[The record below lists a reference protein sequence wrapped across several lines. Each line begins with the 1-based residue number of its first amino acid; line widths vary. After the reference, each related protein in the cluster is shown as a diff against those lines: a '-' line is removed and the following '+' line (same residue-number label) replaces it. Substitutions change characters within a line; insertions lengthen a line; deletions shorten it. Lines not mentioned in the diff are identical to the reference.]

1 MLQVCYVYRFVQ
13 IGRYVQVATGRGALG
28 CLVQRYAGR
37 MADDTSGVG
46 ARVRYWRLRRKLT
59 QQTVADLAGISRS
72 YLAMIESGE
81 RALDRRS
88 RIASLARALRITP
101 TDLTGEPVPAGDD
114 ALAEATAAL
123 PALRLALLGSTL
135 DEPADVEPRPLAALR
150 AEVARVDQLVQ
161 ASDYAAFSADLPA
174 LIVELQVLAAR
185 GHNGEWQEAVRL
197 LVLAGQ
203 AAFYAVKDLGDT
215 GTGYVAAER
224 VREAG
229 QRAEDPTATALG
241 DFLLAHALLPIGGY
255 ARALR
260 ACDRAADDLR
270 PRPDDSAALEVYGM
284 LNLTAALTS
293 VSAGRP
299 NDADDRVAE
308 AAEVAVRVGDGTNA
322 YGLSFGAAN
331 VAAWRIALAVERGEG
346 GRVAELAREVN
357 PSALP
362 AGRRAAFWTDVGR
375 GLAQTRNRDADAL
388 TALRRAEDL
397 APQQVRSNP
406 MVREVVG
413 SMVRRARRTAGG
425 PELVGLAHRLGV
437 G

>member
-1 MLQVCYVYRFVQ
+1 
-13 IGRYVQVATGRGALG
+13 
-28 CLVQRYAGR
+28 
-37 MADDTSGVG
+37 MADDAQGVG

-59 QQTVADLAGISRS
+59 QQTAADLAGISRS

-88 RIASLARALRITP
+88 RIAALARALRVTP

-135 DEPADVEPRPLAALR
+135 DEPADVEPRPLPELR
-150 AEVARVDQLVQ
+150 AETERVDRLVQ
-161 ASDYAAFSADLPA
+161 SSDYAAFSADLPA
-174 LIVELQVLAAR
+174 LIVRLQALAAR
-185 GHNGEWQEAVRL
+185 GRRGEWEEALRL

-203 AAFYAVKDLGDT
+203 AAFYAVKDLGDA
-215 GTGYVAAER
+215 GSGYVAAER

-229 QRAEDPTATALG
+229 ERAEDATATALG

-270 PRPDDSAALEVYGM
+270 PRADDPAALEVYGM
-284 LNLTAALTS
+284 LGLTAALTS
-293 VSAGRP
+293 ISAGRP
-299 NDADDRVAE
+299 GDADGRVAE
-308 AAEVAVRVGDGTNA
+308 AAELAGRVGRGTNA
-322 YGLSFGAAN
+322 YGLSFGEAN
-331 VAAWRIALAVERGEG
+331 VAAWRMALAIERGEG
-346 GRVAELAREVN
+346 GRVPELARHVDV
-357 PSALP
+357 SALP
-362 AGRRAAFWTDVGR
+362 PGRQAAFWTDLGR
-375 GLAQTRNRDADAL
+375 GFAQGRNRDADAL

-437 G
+437 A